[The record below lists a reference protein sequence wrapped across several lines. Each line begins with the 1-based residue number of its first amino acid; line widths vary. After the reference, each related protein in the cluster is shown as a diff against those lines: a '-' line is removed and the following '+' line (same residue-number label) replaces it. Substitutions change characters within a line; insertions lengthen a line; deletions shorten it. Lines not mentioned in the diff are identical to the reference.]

1 MRAGCLPVRGG
12 SDTLASTMQQP
23 SSSVDPVAEHAERDA
38 PDLAAYAAAIRAS
51 FAELEAVEPLT
62 LLSDGLWLETV
73 ETTGGAVFRFAK
85 DETSGAWL
93 AKEERLLPFLRGHL
107 SATIPIPEW
116 YASTTGDFP
125 WGFSGHPRV
134 AGAALLREAINER
147 NEDHLATSIA
157 RFLSELHRFP
167 VDRALAL
174 EVEGGRS
181 WRASYDQL
189 RRRVMPALRHR
200 LTFSERA
207 KVRRWWRGFLDEERL
222 WSFDPTLVHG
232 TLRDGRLLVNARL
245 NELVGVV
252 GWERARVAD
261 AAVDFAELI
270 EPYGSDFVWR
280 VIEAY
285 RDRGVAVDGDL
296 FMRVRRLSAA
306 NVFRAVDRARRL
318 IDGDSGDR
326 ESGEA
331 SMNDAITALRA
342 SPILN
347 H

>member
-1 MRAGCLPVRGG
+1 
-12 SDTLASTMQQP
+12 MQQP
-23 SSSVDPVAEHAERDA
+23 SSSVDSVAESAERDA
-38 PDLAAYAAAIRAS
+38 PDLSAYAAAIRGT
-51 FAELEAVEPLT
+51 FVDVEAVEPLT
-62 LLSDGLWLETV
+62 VLSDGLWLETV
-73 ETTGGAVFRFAK
+73 ETAGGVVFRFAK
-85 DETSGAWL
+85 DETSGVWL

-107 SATIPIPEW
+107 SPAIPIPELR
-116 YASTTGDFP
+116 SSETGDFP

-134 AGAALLREAINER
+134 AGAPLLSEAINER
-147 NEDHLATSIA
+147 NEDGLATSIA
-157 RFLSELHRFP
+157 QFLSELHRFP

-181 WRASYDQL
+181 WKASYDQL
-189 RRRVMPALRHR
+189 RRGVMPALRHR
-200 LTFSERA
+200 LAFSERA

-222 WSFDPTLVHG
+222 WSFDPVLVHG
-232 TLRDGRLLVNARL
+232 TLRDGRLLVDARL
-245 NELVGVV
+245 SELIGVV

-318 IDGDSGDR
+318 IAGDPGDR
-326 ESGEA
+326 GLGEA
-331 SMNDAITALRA
+331 SMNEAITALHA

-347 H
+347 R